1 MLDMIYIYIIYVI
14 IYMYIYLIFI
24 LHLTSLDID
33 TGSHVDGIAE
43 PPLKCHQPKDF
54 TFTYTKTEQTD
65 GSPLA

>member
-1 MLDMIYIYIIYVI
+1 
-14 IYMYIYLIFI
+14 MYIYLIFI
-24 LHLTSLDID
+24 LHLASLDID